1 MQTFSTAAKRIANFD
16 HDLQDGLALGAV
28 MFSHVPR
35 LHFLANTLNLA
46 PVTDAEMRANA
57 AIVVRMFEELKLHW
71 DLLVGASSLLQPLYY
86 FAICQ
91 QGPAQQQKLH

>member
-1 MQTFSTAAKRIANFD
+1 MQTFPTAAKRITTFD

-46 PVTDAEMRANA
+46 PVTDAEVRANA
-57 AIVVRMFEELKLHW
+57 AIVVRMFEELQLHW
-71 DLLVGASSLLQPLYY
+71 TLLVGV
-86 FAICQ
+86 C
-91 QGPAQQQKLH
+91 